1 MIEIRNV
8 LSKSEMFWKSTEVEA
23 QVGAGIGK

>member
-23 QVGAGIGK
+23 QVGAGTSK